1 MLICT
6 KLYLIT
12 GFHKQFFHQ
21 HVLLLIDIIF
31 ISATFTQRVKNSLL
45 NLADHFQLV
54 SFKYNC
60 QQFFPI

>member
-31 ISATFTQRVKNSLL
+31 ISATFTQRVTKSLL

-54 SFKYNC
+54 G
-60 QQFFPI
+60 II

>member
-21 HVLLLIDIIF
+21 DVLLLIDIIF
-31 ISATFTQRVKNSLL
+31 ISATFTQRVTKSLL

-54 SFKYNC
+54 G
-60 QQFFPI
+60 II